1 MENYYFHLGI
11 FSITVCCVILC
22 FPDFERFKFSDNFF
36 SLDFRYIVTA
46 RIPHITIPS
55 ELGMID
61 APEYYYYPTNSGR
74 ERNIRAHSIPFLLP
88 LDLGLT
94 I

>member
-1 MENYYFHLGI
+1 
-11 FSITVCCVILC
+11 
-22 FPDFERFKFSDNFF
+22 
-36 SLDFRYIVTA
+36 
-46 RIPHITIPS
+46 
-55 ELGMID
+55 MID
-61 APEYYYYPTNSGR
+61 VPEYYYYPTNSGR